1 MHQRKSIS
9 IISFL
14 IVLLLVGCSKQ
25 PAPAP
30 TNPPSPQTGQSTKS
44 PTANISSGA
53 SNAVTQVSGAALYT
67 TNCAGCHGATGAGTS
82 GPAINTDE
90 WKNNSAKVQ
99 GIIKKGQGTMP
110 SFSGKLNDTQIK
122 AIGDFVASLKK

>member
-1 MHQRKSIS
+1 MHQRKSIL

-14 IVLLLVGCSKQ
+14 FVLLLVGCSKQ
-25 PAPAP
+25 PAPS
-30 TNPPSPQTGQSTKS
+30 NPSSPQTGQSTNS
-44 PTANISSGA
+44 PTTNVSSGA
-53 SNAVTQVSGAALYT
+53 SNAATQVSGAALYT

-99 GIIKKGQGTMP
+99 GVIKKGQGTMP
-110 SFSGKLNDTQIK
+110 SFSGKLNDTQVK